1 MYGRLSFLFRS
12 SLVVL
17 ALLPLALFVYLGQF
31 SRFISDDY
39 RNIAAGIEMGPWGGM
54 LHWLNNWLASYT
66 SSFLMGF
73 LAPLDTWA
81 PRIMPALF
89 SAIWLVGLVWL
100 VYQGLQALPVH
111 QSRLMLS
118 IAVSALALAAIINA
132 FYSPQSFYWFTSINR
147 YGVGVALFTIF
158 VALAIWA
165 GGPAR
170 SKREIRWAVLGSAL
184 ICFLS
189 VGISEM
195 HGVAQLVF
203 LSVCCLFI
211 LFVWPKTSRGGYLT
225 AFGTGWLATV
235 CGLLIQL
242 SLPSV
247 ALRSQ
252 ANLDIHGA
260 PLRELPL
267 LMSETFRD
275 TLRFLG
281 NVKAYDGYVLMLA
294 LGLLL
299 MLHFRPRGD
308 AVSLRS
314 TGVATSSL
322 LIGLLVQ
329 LLLIPYIWS
338 HISDTP
344 MIFGRYSRTYL
355 LVIASNATLFA
366 VFAGLLWQR
375 ERINR
380 RLLQMESGTILAC
393 YTLGYLLCTTLLVV
407 IIHFSHVEVRARIYF
422 VVSGLVALAILL
434 RQTINLYQEGPAL
447 RLARLALFIPASALI
462 CLVALVSVALFG
474 QGFVPTRILEPIA
487 ALLVLSGL
495 FCGAFL
501 GYALADNPPAND
513 TGLAAI
519 ALQKIVCASLLLGVT
534 SSILIGHVSLVP
546 ELRIYARDWDER
558 HQEIIVKRDSGQ
570 TVIEI
575 SPLAVSLDRHV
586 GKAPLGKEPTTS
598 WAQWYYG
605 VDKIIV
611 QVSD

>member
-12 SLVVL
+12 SLTVL
-17 ALLPLALFVYLGQF
+17 AFLPLALFVYLGQF

-39 RNIAAGIEMGPWGGM
+39 RNIAAGIEMGAWGGM

-66 SSFLMGF
+66 SSFVMSL

-89 SAIWLVGLVWL
+89 SAIWLAGLVWL
-100 VYQGLQALPVH
+100 VYQGLQALQVQ
-111 QSRLMLS
+111 QSRLMPS
-118 IAVSALALAAIINA
+118 IAVGAMALAAIINA

-147 YGVGVALFTIF
+147 YGVGIALFTLF
-158 VALAIWA
+158 AGLAIWA

-170 SKREIRWAVLGSAL
+170 SKREMRWAVLGSAL

-203 LSVCCLFI
+203 LSLCCLFI

-225 AFGTGWLATV
+225 AFGAGWLVAV

-267 LMSETFRD
+267 LMSETLRD
-275 TLRFLG
+275 TSRFLG
-281 NVKAYDGYVLMLA
+281 NAEAYDGYLLMLA

-299 MLHFRPRGD
+299 MLHFRSRGG
-308 AVSLRS
+308 VVNLRS

-338 HISDTP
+338 RISDAP
-344 MIFGRYSRTYL
+344 VIIGRYSRTYL
-355 LVIASNATLFA
+355 LVIASNAALFA

-380 RLLQMESGTILAC
+380 CLRQKNSSTILTC
-393 YTLGYLLCTTLLVV
+393 YALGYLLCTTLLVV
-407 IIHFSHVEVRARIYF
+407 IMHFSHVEVRARIYF
-422 VVSGLVALAILL
+422 VVSVLVALAILL

-447 RLARLALFIPASALI
+447 RLARLALFMPASALI

-495 FCGAFL
+495 VCGAFL
-501 GYALADNPPAND
+501 GYALADNPPANY
-513 TGLAAI
+513 TGRAAL
-519 ALQKIVCASLLLGVT
+519 ALQKIVCAALLLVVT

-546 ELRIYARDWDER
+546 ELRIYARARDER

-575 SPLAVSLDRHV
+575 SPLAVSLDRQV

-598 WAQWYYG
+598 WAEWY
-605 VDKIIV
+605 
-611 QVSD
+611 

>member
-12 SLVVL
+12 SLAVL
-17 ALLPLALFVYLGQF
+17 ALLPLAVFVYLGQF

-66 SSFLMGF
+66 SSFVMSL

-89 SAIWLVGLVWL
+89 SAIWLAGLVWL
-100 VYQGLQALPVH
+100 VYQGLQALQVQ
-111 QSRLMLS
+111 QSRLMPS
-118 IAVSALALAAIINA
+118 IAVGAMALAAIINA

-147 YGVGVALFTIF
+147 YGVGIALFTLF
-158 VALAIWA
+158 AGLAIWA

-170 SKREIRWAVLGSAL
+170 SKREMRWAVLGSAL

-203 LSVCCLFI
+203 LSLCCLFI

-225 AFGTGWLATV
+225 AFGAGWLVAV

-267 LMSETFRD
+267 LMSETLRD
-275 TLRFLG
+275 TSRFLG
-281 NVKAYDGYVLMLA
+281 NAEAYDGYLLMLA

-314 TGVATSSL
+314 GGVATSSL
-322 LIGLLVQ
+322 LI
-329 LLLIPYIWS
+329 
-338 HISDTP
+338 
-344 MIFGRYSRTYL
+344 
-355 LVIASNATLFA
+355 
-366 VFAGLLWQR
+366 
-375 ERINR
+375 
-380 RLLQMESGTILAC
+380 
-393 YTLGYLLCTTLLVV
+393 
-407 IIHFSHVEVRARIYF
+407 
-422 VVSGLVALAILL
+422 
-434 RQTINLYQEGPAL
+434 
-447 RLARLALFIPASALI
+447 RLARAIAINS
-462 CLVALVSVALFG
+462 VHLVSY
-474 QGFVPTRILEPIA
+474 QR
-487 ALLVLSGL
+487 
-495 FCGAFL
+495 
-501 GYALADNPPAND
+501 
-513 TGLAAI
+513 
-519 ALQKIVCASLLLGVT
+519 
-534 SSILIGHVSLVP
+534 
-546 ELRIYARDWDER
+546 YARDLWALQPDLPVGYCIKCR
-558 HQEIIVKRDSGQ
+558 FVRRIRRSALAARTDQ
-570 TVIEI
+570 
-575 SPLAVSLDRHV
+575 SPSAAN
-586 GKAPLGKEPTTS
+586 G
-598 WAQWYYG
+598 
-605 VDKIIV
+605 
-611 QVSD
+611 